1 MAKFAVQFVY
11 GPDRD
16 RLAEVRPKHRDYL
29 DTLVEKGVLLL
40 SGPYADMEGALL
52 VFEAA
57 DEAELRGYLAADPYA
72 GAGVLSETTV
82 REWNAIKGSLLA

>member
-1 MAKFAVQFVY
+1 MAKFAVEFVY
-11 GPDRD
+11 GSDVD
-16 RLAEVRPKHRDYL
+16 KLAEVRPSHREYL

-40 SGPYADMEGALL
+40 SGPYADGLGALL

-72 GAGVLSETTV
+72 PAKVVETTTV
-82 REWNAIKGSLLA
+82 HEWNAVKGTLL

>member
-1 MAKFAVQFVY
+1 MPKFAVQIVY

-16 RLAEVRPKHRDYL
+16 RLAEVRPKHREYL

-52 VFEAA
+52 LFETA

-72 GAGVLSETTV
+72 GAQVLSGTTV
-82 REWNAIKGSLLA
+82 REWNAVKGTLLD